1 MKFLNLTSYQKS
13 STYLT
18 KFYVERSVNNTV
30 CALPNLLLEFEPGST
45 LSLLIFEL
53 LLSIYCF
60 LILRK
65 FLFGERHCIIL
76 SLTISLIRTSSLFVL
91 HALIC
96 VLVVEAVLILTLQR
110 CDSASNSTH
119 DFT

>member
-1 MKFLNLTSYQKS
+1 
-13 STYLT
+13 
-18 KFYVERSVNNTV
+18 
-30 CALPNLLLEFEPGST
+30 
-45 LSLLIFEL
+45 
-53 LLSIYCF
+53 
-60 LILRK
+60 
-65 FLFGERHCIIL
+65 
-76 SLTISLIRTSSLFVL
+76 LTISLIRTSSLFVL